1 MALLVLLF
9 LSGCA
14 NWHAPELC
22 DDLVAEICSGCS
34 ETLSESECVSEIHD
48 QMPCEDAVD
57 VSADYDECLAALDS
71 STCLLFDELPAS
83 CQGAIRIR

>member
-1 MALLVLLF
+1 MTPLVLL
-9 LSGCA
+9 LWGCA

-22 DDLVAEICSGCS
+22 DDLVSEICSGCS
-34 ETLSESECVSEIHD
+34 ETLSEEDCLSQLDE

-71 STCLLFDELPAS
+71 GTCLVFDELPES
-83 CQGAIRIR
+83 CRAAIRIR